1 MFVQVTSK
9 RHRWRSSERIEVFA
23 IASFLVDV
31 DGNPVF
37 TQFMR
42 RIGVTDQ
49 QTRIIRKSICGINAV
64 ETSHSTSNGAFN
76 VFAIHAP
83 KS

>member
-9 RHRWRSSERIEVFA
+9 CHRRRFPEGIEVFVV
-23 IASFLVDV
+23 ASFLVDV
-31 DGNPVF
+31 NSYPVYARSV
-37 TQFMR
+37 R

-49 QTRIIRKSICGINAV
+49 QTRSVRKSIGGENTV
-64 ETSHSTSNGAFN
+64 ETPHSTSNGAFYIL
-76 VFAIHAP
+76 AIHAP